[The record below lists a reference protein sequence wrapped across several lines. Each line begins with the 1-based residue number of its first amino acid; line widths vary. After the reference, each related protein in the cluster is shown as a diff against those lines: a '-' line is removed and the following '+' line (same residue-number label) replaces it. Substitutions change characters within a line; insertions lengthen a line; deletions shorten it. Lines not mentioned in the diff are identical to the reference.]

1 MVMADQNR
9 VALNSESELD
19 RLLGSLSN
27 DAART
32 CAAEVAVAHDA
43 AR

>member
-1 MVMADQNR
+1 MS
-9 VALNSESELD
+9 SESELD
-19 RLLGSLSN
+19 RLLGSLTN
-27 DAART
+27 DTART

>member
-1 MVMADQNR
+1 MNT
-9 VALNSESELD
+9 ESELD

-27 DAART
+27 DTART
-32 CAAEVAVAHDA
+32 LAAEVAVGHDA